1 MYLSYQGYKHRLQ
14 LVDES
19 TFEFRNSTLASQF
32 VGTNISD
39 PIINLVSSLFA
50 ITDSNK
56 YPENPKKSNR
66 NLVYFTVNSDKDYL
80 KMLRVCLRSIISNAS
95 SLKNIDFIVISDSFS
110 EYISLRDEFPEINL
124 YFRQVKKPADGIA
137 ASMNKLRIF
146 ELFPYFDEYQKIL
159 FLDCDIV
166 FNQDIQKIFTLEL
179 KDSKIYSIIHDEY
192 HRATINTKY
201 HNLIKFNQEIVDSL
215 NSSGITPFNAGQFLI
230 RASQK
235 MARHFQNINLIRELW
250 QGDFF
255 FEQSFMNTYFNYNF
269 ASDTKLLDDFFCLF
283 YIGDNA
289 INSLT
294 LGKSKNIHY
303 AGDPCNGSTKLEFL
317 KSEFQNYYDI
327 LT

>member
-1 MYLSYQGYKHRLQ
+1 MFLKYQGNKHRLLQ
-14 LVDES
+14 TEDS
-19 TFEFRNSTLASQF
+19 TFEFRNPALASKF
-32 VGTNISD
+32 VNVEVND
-39 PIINLVSSLFA
+39 PILHLASSLFS
-50 ITDSNK
+50 ITNSNS
-56 YPENPKKSNR
+56 YNEEKKTDR

-95 SLKNIDFIVISDSFS
+95 SLKNIDFIVISDSFW

-124 YFRQVKKPADGIA
+124 YFRQVKKPTDGIA

-146 ELFPYFDEYQKIL
+146 ELHPYSLEYQKIL

-166 FNQDIQKIFTLEL
+166 FNRDIQKIFNLEL
-179 KDSKIYSIIHDEY
+179 EDSKIYSAIHEGC
-192 HRATINTKY
+192 HQATINTKH
-201 HNLIKFNQEIVDSL
+201 HNLVKFNGEMLDCFKL
-215 NSSGITPFNAGQFLI
+215 NGITAFNAGQFLML
-230 RASQK
+230 ASPK

-294 LGKSKNIHY
+294 LDKSKNVHY
-303 AGDPCNGSTKLEFL
+303 AGNPCDGSTKLEWL
-317 KSEFQNYYDI
+317 RREFYD
-327 LT
+327 LLQH